1 MRLLISGAVAVAL
14 LAPAGTAS
22 AAPTVTATPLPVPD
36 GTTNSVVSD
45 LNDAGVAVGRADVDG
60 TSRALRW
67 DAAGYTALPAPAQR
81 PGASAARVSESG
93 VVVGSIGEPDVNQ
106 RSIRHWRPDGTTGDC
121 PLTLWAPLGVE
132 DANESGDALVGTVTS
147 GRRFSATVCRADGG
161 TVNTDLAVAHALS
174 DDGRVAGARP
184 GSSATNY
191 NYVPTVLSAGGTATT
206 LPVPAGQA
214 GVAYDFGPG
223 DAVVGALGTMRFG
236 TGPSITFVPRVAVIW
251 SGGRI
256 TELGTLGGDTSV
268 PADTG
273 RAVNAAGDV
282 IGTSTTASG
291 ETHAFRW
298 RAGTLTDLGTLGGPS
313 SAPTA
318 INDQGQVVG
327 ASRTAAGE
335 THAFR
340 WDDGELTDL
349 GAPGGTASSAADVNA
364 SGVVVGTVTTTTGTQ
379 AVRWTAS

>member
-1 MRLLISGAVAVAL
+1 MRLLLGGALAVAL
-14 LAPAGTAS
+14 LVPAATAH

-36 GTTNSVVSD
+36 GTTSSAVSD
-45 LNDAGVAVGRADVDG
+45 VDDAGIAVGRADVGG
-60 TSRALRW
+60 TPQALRW
-67 DAAGYTALPAPAQR
+67 DDSGYTALPGSAQR
-81 PGASAARVSESG
+81 PGASAARISDGG

-106 RSIRHWRPDGTTGDC
+106 RAIRHWRPDGTTGDC
-121 PLTLWAPLGVE
+121 PITLGAPLGVE
-132 DANESGDALVGTVTS
+132 DANGSGDALVGTVTS

-161 TVNTDLAVAHALS
+161 TTNTDLAVAHAIA

-184 GSSATNY
+184 GNSATNV
-191 NYVPTVLSAGGTATT
+191 NHVPTVLTADGTATT

-223 DAVVGALGTMRFG
+223 DVVVGALGTMRFG
-236 TGPSITFVPRVAVIW
+236 TGPSVTFVPRVAVVW

-298 RAGTLTDLGTLGGPS
+298 RAGTLTDLGTLGGAGS
-313 SAPTA
+313 VPTA

-327 ASRTAAGE
+327 SSTTASGA

-340 WDDGELTDL
+340 WDDGALTDL
-349 GAPGGTASSAADVNA
+349 GAPGGTGSAAVDVND
-364 SGVVVGTVTTTTGTQ
+364 SGVVVGTVTTASGTQ
-379 AVRWTAS
+379 AVRWTIR